1 MQALDHWKSAL
12 KLTSLCLALAAAIL
26 ASTASAQGRGV
37 DYFITGSAADAA
49 PAALPTTP
57 GLVLMGGGTDVDAA
71 FRWMITKAGGGDFVV
86 LRAAGA
92 DGYNRYIFDMG
103 GVDSVETLVVRS
115 RSAASDPFV
124 IARINQAEAIF
135 IAGGDQND
143 YLRLWKGTPLHT
155 ALDAALARKVP
166 LGGTSAGLAVLGEVD
181 YSGANESVT
190 STQALADPYNRDM
203 TLDRGFITAPGL
215 AGTVADSHFRQ
226 RDRLG
231 RLITF
236 VGRNVQDGVVPLPTA
251 RGIGIDEATA
261 LVVDN
266 GVATRLGSGAAY
278 FVQPTTGPVICAKRK
293 PLTFRNVNVERLG
306 AGGGSFDL
314 GRWTGSGTV
323 RYGVSAESG
332 QLTSSQPGG
341 SLY

>member
-1 MQALDHWKSAL
+1 L
-12 KLTSLCLALAAAIL
+12 KLRSLCLALAAAAL
-26 ASTASAQGRGV
+26 AGTACAQGRGV

-49 PAALPTTP
+49 PAAVPTTP

-71 FRWMITKAGGGDFVV
+71 FRWMIAKAGGGDFVV
-86 LRAAGA
+86 LRAAGT

-103 GVDSVETLVVRS
+103 GVDSVETLVVRT
-115 RSAASDPFV
+115 RSAAADPFV
-124 IARINQAEAIF
+124 IDKVNRAEAIF
-135 IAGGDQND
+135 IAGGNQND
-143 YLRLWKGTPLHT
+143 YLRLWKGTPLQA

-181 YSGANESVT
+181 YSGANQSVT
-190 STQALADPYNRDM
+190 SAQALADPYNRDM
-203 TLDRGFITAPGL
+203 TLDIGFITAPGL
-215 AGTVADSHFRQ
+215 AGAITDSHFRQ

-236 VGRNVQDGVVPLPTA
+236 VARNVQDGLVPLPAA

-261 LVVDN
+261 LAVDN

-278 FVQPTTGPVICAKRK
+278 FVQPITGPVVCARRK

-306 AGGGSFDL
+306 PGGGSFDL
-314 GRWTGSGTV
+314 GRWAGSGTV
-323 RYGVSAESG
+323 RYDVSAEGG
-332 QLTSSQPGG
+332 QLTSTQPGG